1 MLFPT
6 ASGLSRWGVFRQVD
20 VENEHAGPVI
30 SSLVPIKKYVHI
42 NIASSHPNEVEKPIN
57 RLRKHVIY

>member
-6 ASGLSRWGVFRQVD
+6 VSGLSRWGVFRQVD

-42 NIASSHPNEVEKPIN
+42 NIRFSPPQ
-57 RLRKHVIY
+57 